1 VSTFEKSGGAGLPVW
16 APPADGDRSFIER
29 FARWFAR
36 LASPPER
43 WSATHR
49 LFCCS
54 ALAAVAFVIGTHGWR
69 AVGVGAAVRA
79 TKMGS
84 GAELALLEQRIED
97 ARAKLKR
104 LPAMKEA
111 ALQSQKQRGL
121 DGAAPVLSAGP
132 WHAISSLAGR
142 SGMTLRSLQPG
153 ARSGDGDEA
162 ARLVRIEAR
171 ANFAAFFSFLQG
183 LSTLPSLVIPLKMRV
198 GRGNE
203 WLVIDATL
211 QVIDATLP
219 VIDALPAAPEGA
231 EVSSPAPDDSPGWFA
246 DSFAAL
252 SAAPSAGAG
261 PLRLLGLM
269 HEAARGLALIETA
282 AGTAVYMPGQTVGA
296 ERIVSVDARGVTLAR
311 HAQKRVMR
319 LADEPIP

>member
-153 ARSGDGDEA
+153 ARSGAGDEA

-198 GRGNE
+198 ERGNE
-203 WLVIDATL
+203 GLVIDATL
-211 QVIDATLP
+211 Q

-246 DSFAAL
+246 DPFAAL
-252 SAAPSAGAG
+252 GAAPSAGAG
-261 PLRLLGLM
+261 PLRLLGLCM
-269 HEAARGLALIETA
+269 KRREGLRSSRLRRARPCTC
-282 AGTAVYMPGQTVGA
+282 P
-296 ERIVSVDARGVTLAR
+296 D
-311 HAQKRVMR
+311 K
-319 LADEPIP
+319 P